1 MTLDQLK
8 PLLAYYN
15 AAGAVLRVL
24 ETGGVWTVA
33 ELVRTTGK
41 TRSRVYAAV
50 KHLVAAGQLEAEGSG
65 VRLSQKR
72 DSLTVPK
79 MGHGNPKNGTT
90 LVAPA
95 RPRPKNGTSR
105 PENGTTQV
113 GETYV
118 QEPQEPSRPENG
130 TGSALPLVKEGKINP
145 VKENLGDTKIYRAEV
160 EAHRLPQPLAELWLE
175 WIPQRRRVRHP
186 VGEDWAPRTARRLL
200 EWVEAYGLEATRL
213 ALKDSV
219 DNCYR
224 GVFEDRARRYATQFK
239 PVPSSV
245 DYSDPQARAA
255 LYAAMPRDGKRRGS

>member
-1 MTLDQLK
+1 MTLDELK

-33 ELVRTTGK
+33 DLVRTTGK

-50 KHLVAAGQLEAEGSG
+50 KHLVVAGQLEAWGSG

-72 DSLTVPK
+72 DPLTVPK
-79 MGHGNPKNGTT
+79 TGQAGPENGTT
-90 LVAPA
+90 PPA
-95 RPRPKNGTSR
+95 STRTRPKNGTSH
-105 PENGTTQV
+105 PENGITQAH
-113 GETYV
+113 EIYV
-118 QEPQEPSRPENG
+118 QEPQELSRPENG
-130 TGSALPLVKEGKINP
+130 TSGASPLIKREEINS
-145 VKENLGDTKIYRAEV
+145 VRKNLGDTKIYRAEV
-160 EAHRLPQPLAELWLE
+160 EANRLPLPLAELWLE

-224 GVFEDRARRYATQFK
+224 GVFEDRARRYATQSK
-239 PVPSSV
+239 PAPSV

-255 LYAAMPRDGKRRGS
+255 LYAAMPRDGKRRGP